1 MPVLSLHHLIFL
13 YIDPQPHLAFL
24 GGSRGKRLP
33 GPANPWPFGYIVKIK
48 EHRDHSR
55 WYLELR
61 KLTEHYGPVMGFRVF
76 TTHVAIVTD
85 PELARLVVTGSAD
98 VFPKATM

>member
-1 MPVLSLHHLIFL
+1 
-13 YIDPQPHLAFL
+13 
-24 GGSRGKRLP
+24 
-33 GPANPWPFGYIVKIK
+33 
-48 EHRDHSR
+48 
-55 WYLELR
+55 
-61 KLTEHYGPVMGFRVF
+61 MGFRVF